1 MSNKRIKVNI
11 NGEILELEK
20 NLSIKEMLKI
30 LNIKPTNIAVE
41 CNLQIVSKSQYSSY
55 KIQNNSKI
63 EIVNFIGGG

>member
-55 KIQNNSKI
+55 KIQNNNKI